1 MTPSL
6 ARRTLTTA
14 VSLACCAGLLGLVLG
29 FGAGV
34 WWGRRE
40 RVWYVDIVVPNSLE
54 RTPYGTLPYLYRA
67 SDYSPAPR
75 HDD

>member
-6 ARRTLTTA
+6 ARRTLLTA
-14 VSLACCAGLLGLVLG
+14 VSLALCTGLLGLVLG

-40 RVWYVDIVVPNSLE
+40 RAWYVDVACPLPEGVGRVMRVMKE
-54 RTPYGTLPYLYRA
+54 RTLHGTP
-67 SDYSPAPR
+67 
-75 HDD
+75 